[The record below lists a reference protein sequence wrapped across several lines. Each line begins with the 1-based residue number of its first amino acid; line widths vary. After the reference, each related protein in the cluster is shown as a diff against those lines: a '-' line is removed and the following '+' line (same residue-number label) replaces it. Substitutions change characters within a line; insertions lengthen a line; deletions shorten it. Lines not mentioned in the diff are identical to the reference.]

1 MAKKITDAVVQRA
14 QERGIN
20 LSQDD
25 DNGAWHAAY
34 LHAGQE
40 YSLDDND
47 PEALLDDMEALI
59 EALENDDIY
68 DVNYNSDV
76 ERYVVV
82 VNGGGTHS
90 DAVLRKAFALAKEEV
105 LGKVKAEEA
114 AAAAKA
120 AAEAKAKAPKAATKP
135 KAAKPT
141 SPPVGIAEPPVARTQ
156 QIFPEHIA
164 QALADVTIAMA
175 NLMKACGVHA
185 HKAVDQ
191 SGLNAAK
198 GNGEIVDELP
208 EFNEPVTEEVVT
220 PPKPKRGF
228 ATKKV

>member
-1 MAKKITDAVVQRA
+1 MAKKITDAVVNRA
-14 QERGIN
+14 NERGIN

-25 DNGAWHAAY
+25 ENGAWHAAY

-40 YSLDDND
+40 YSLDDED
-47 PEALLDDMEALI
+47 PANLLDDMEALI

-68 DVNYNSDV
+68 DVNYNADV

-90 DAVLRKAFALAKEEV
+90 DAVLRKAFAQAKEEV

-114 AAAAKA
+114 KAAAAAKPKA
-120 AAEAKAKAPKAATKP
+120 APKTKPAPKAE
-135 KAAKPT
+135 AKPT
-141 SPPVGIAEPPVARTQ
+141 SPPVGIQSPPQ
-156 QIFPEHIA
+156 QIFPQHIA

-175 NLMKACGVHA
+175 NLMKACGIHA
-185 HKAVDQ
+185 GKAADQ
-191 SGLNAAK
+191 AGLNR
-198 GNGEIVDELP
+198 GNGEVPEELP
-208 EFNEPVTEEVVT
+208 AFEEPITEEVV
-220 PPKPKRGF
+220 PPAKPKRGF